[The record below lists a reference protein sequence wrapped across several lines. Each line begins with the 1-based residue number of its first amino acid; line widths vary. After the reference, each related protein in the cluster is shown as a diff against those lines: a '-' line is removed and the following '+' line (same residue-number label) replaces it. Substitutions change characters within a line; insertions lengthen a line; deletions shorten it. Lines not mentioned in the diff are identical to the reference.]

1 MLDLRA
7 FVYIAAATRRLR
19 PRTVVVTSKD
29 RDTPSRRNETR
40 TNGRDTL
47 AVSGSGD
54 DERDT

>member
-29 RDTPSRRNETR
+29 RDTPSRNETR

-47 AVSGSGD
+47 AVSGSVD